1 VQRTALLTLNVAAS
15 GGLGKGANLAKT
27 GVTTGPPSAAAV
39 VTAGGPPLPYRV
51 LLETTPKPGGSPV
64 PGATHAAPTGL
75 PNVTHPPGLIPA
87 EHVGGHAGRPDA
99 MQAKG
104 MQAATGTR
112 RDIQMQD
119 AAGGHTIERHVGKSE
134 TWLRNRLEKDPK
146 MEDENFCS
154 SFRNEAIANRVQ
166 GRFVKQNRTMLERWL
181 KNNESH
187 ILKTEVVMREPVGIV
202 VERGKS
208 GASETRT
215 SRVVVI
221 RDSSAQGWHIL
232 TSFPVPE

>member
-1 VQRTALLTLNVAAS
+1 
-15 GGLGKGANLAKT
+15 
-27 GVTTGPPSAAAV
+27 
-39 VTAGGPPLPYRV
+39 LPTIV
-51 LLETTPKPGGSPV
+51 DV
-64 PGATHAAPTGL
+64 APTGL
-75 PNVTHPPGLIPA
+75 PNVTHPPGLTPP
-87 EHVGGHAGRPDA
+87 ENFGGSTGSPNA

-104 MQAATGTR
+104 THSATGAR
-112 RDIQMQD
+112 RDVRAHEAKPTD
-119 AAGGHTIERHVGKSE
+119 PELKGHTLAKHVGKSE

-166 GRFVKQNRTMLERWL
+166 GQFVKQHRAMLERWL

-208 GASETRT
+208 GASETHT